1 MYSAIGKRSL
11 DLACALVLGILLIP
25 VLLLIAL
32 LVRIDLG
39 SPVLF
44 RQERPGRDGKI
55 FVLKKFRTMKMSVD
69 IDGKSLPDSERMTRF
84 GDWLRSTSMDELP
97 ELWNV
102 IRGEMSL
109 IGPRPLLPEY
119 LRLYSPYQARRHEV
133 RPGLTGLAQ
142 VSGRNALS
150 WPERFN
156 LDVWYVENLSIGL
169 DAYVLK
175 RTIRA
180 VFRREG
186 VSADGDASM
195 SPFTGA

>member
-1 MYSAIGKRSL
+1 L

>member
-1 MYSAIGKRSL
+1 VYSAIGKRSL